1 MPKDTGILGQGGGIA
16 EINAVVRPNDA
27 VFAVLFIQALGLIIG
42 VAPVG
47 AFQNRI
53 VNVRPGHL
61 QPGLD
66 VGVLRLIVFDG
77 SRHIGDGGG
86 GFGGGLLGIIVYSD
100 ALGAGGSSGSGS
112 CDSAGLF
119 GRGNCGLLGSGDSGP
134 GVFLIGIQ
142 VFGPVV
148 VPVFLVVPI
157 LAVPSGCS
165 RHSPL
170 HSLLHRRNRDQMPW
184 WVWKPLWPAPAAGT
198 GSSYKIWYVFS
209 GSCYG
214 SAPFLL
220 LPQLRR
226 RFLMRQCVSRL
237 MRPFIL

>member
-16 EINAVVRPNDA
+16 EINAVDRPNDA

-86 GFGGGLLGIIVYSD
+86 GFGGGRCFCNGGGGFGGGDGGGGIFGGGGASANGVDVD
-100 ALGAGGSSGSGS
+100 APANEDGGASWKQ
-112 CDSAGLF
+112 
-119 GRGNCGLLGSGDSGP
+119 GD
-134 GVFLIGIQ
+134 
-142 VFGPVV
+142 
-148 VPVFLVVPI
+148 
-157 LAVPSGCS
+157 
-165 RHSPL
+165 
-170 HSLLHRRNRDQMPW
+170 HSLVNFDEDDD
-184 WVWKPLWPAPAAGT
+184 
-198 GSSYKIWYVFS
+198 
-209 GSCYG
+209 C
-214 SAPFLL
+214 SAMASDGGDDLGN
-220 LPQLRR
+220 
-226 RFLMRQCVSRL
+226 
-237 MRPFIL
+237 IA